1 MAAALTVPPF
11 WLHPLCT
18 QSVGEA
24 GKKIADL
31 LDKPQRIH
39 DVVDVTTQGE
49 GDAGSSSEGVKAAA
63 VAGRRLLVK
72 LSRRMLASQL
82 HMLQGADPGA

>member
-1 MAAALTVPPF
+1 MAAALTVP
-11 WLHPLCT
+11 LRLLPLCT

-49 GDAGSSSEGVKAAA
+49 GGAGGSGEGVKSAA
-63 VAGRRLLVK
+63 VAGGRLLVK

>member
-1 MAAALTVPPF
+1 MAAALTVP
-11 WLHPLCT
+11 LRLLPLCT

-49 GDAGSSSEGVKAAA
+49 GGAGGSGEGVKAAA
-63 VAGRRLLVK
+63 VAGGRLLVK
-72 LSRRMLASQL
+72 LARRMLASQL